1 MATRIWAHP
10 TIKEKSEHT
19 SSPVRVTTRPILS
32 STPRDTIAP
41 PSTAATAIFPPT
53 MTLRALA
60 EVMIDRATLP
70 DALETSF
77 TNRVLTEVRGHQP
90 RIHLQLY
97 QPTSNTLHCPVCHVH
112 VSD

>member
-32 STPRDTIAP
+32 STPRYTIAP

-53 MTLRALA
+53 MTLRVLA
-60 EVMIDRATLP
+60 VVMIDRATLP

-77 TNRVLTEVRGHQP
+77 TNRVLTALRGHP
-90 RIHLQLY
+90 RR
-97 QPTSNTLHCPVCHVH
+97 LHFQMYLAPA
-112 VSD
+112 